1 MGGSCCKSSG
11 DYTEIKFNKSVTNR
25 IKYNNNIKIHITS
38 GNGYPIN
45 ITINPNIPFSEIKR
59 QYCNLI
65 GKKNI
70 DKLVFV
76 YKGKVIEESDSLN
89 SMGINDEI
97 NIVAFDGNDYNT

>member
-11 DYTEIKFNKSVTNR
+11 DFTEIKFSKSAINR
-25 IKYNNNIKIHITS
+25 IRYNNNLKIHITS

-45 ITINPNIPFSEIKR
+45 ITINPNMPFSEIKR

-65 GKKNI
+65 GKKND

-76 YKGKVIEESDSLN
+76 YKGKVIEENDSLN
-89 SMGINDEI
+89 AMGINDEI
-97 NIVAFDGNDYNT
+97 NVVAFDGNDYNT